1 VAATAGQD
9 ATIAGAG
16 QRVGDGVRKRQS
28 QRGRGRERCNHKV
41 AGALL
46 SLLLLLLL
54 LGVIFVY
61 ALRFASCNH
70 NLIKPT
76 ATAQEGGGARC
87 GGGRG

>member
-1 VAATAGQD
+1 
-9 ATIAGAG
+9 
-16 QRVGDGVRKRQS
+16 
-28 QRGRGRERCNHKV
+28 
-41 AGALL
+41 
-46 SLLLLLLL
+46 LLLL

-87 GGGRG
+87 GGGRGWWTPAW